1 MPSQWNRPGGSKN
14 NLQERVKLVTLKKF
28 LGVIKSPDK
37 YYWVF
42 PSSLLHTVLFA
53 LEEKKK
59 STSPLFQKIYILVG
73 EAQ

>member
-59 STSPLFQKIYILVG
+59 KAQVLFFRKFIY
-73 EAQ
+73 